1 MLVGVPI
8 GVAAAVKHDRPLDH
22 VLRVVSLGGISMPTF
37 WIALVSLYLF
47 FFRLGWFPGGGRLDP
62 GTLDPPHAT
71 GFFTLD
77 ALFAIHNL
85 LRPGTAPSPEV
96 WTEDEFLSSQ
106 GQIAHVTDFLSLWQ
120 DAEEALAELRAQCPT
135 VVWRLGSSRSVSL
148 GLMQPTITDQLRSG
162 YTLVDSKDYL
172 PYSSLQRTLFGAFAN
187 EEAPAAYYLSE
198 RWQCKIPE

>member
-1 MLVGVPI
+1 MYFARADFLNLGYLVPYRELARQIESHSPAG
-8 GVAAAVKHDRPLDH
+8 DTL
-22 VLRVVSLGGISMPTF
+22 VLV
-37 WIALVSLYLF
+37 
-47 FFRLGWFPGGGRLDP
+47 
-62 GTLDPPHAT
+62 
-71 GFFTLD
+71 D
-77 ALFAIHNL
+77 ALNGDPTPL
-85 LRPGTAPSPEV
+85 LAALDRDYPIIVARDDG
-96 WTEDEFLSSQ
+96 F
-106 GQIAHVTDFLSLWQ
+106 
-120 DAEEALAELRAQCPT
+120 AEEALAELRAQGPT